1 MSPLFFNIV
10 LQVLAIVVRQEM
22 EIKGMQG
29 KIDMKLSL
37 FADDMIVYVEN
48 LKESVKKT
56 PGTNK

>member
-37 FADDMIVYVEN
+37 FADDMIVYVET

>member
-1 MSPLFFNIV
+1 
-10 LQVLAIVVRQEM
+10 M

-37 FADDMIVYVEN
+37 FADDMIVYVET

-56 PGTNK
+56 PGTNKWL